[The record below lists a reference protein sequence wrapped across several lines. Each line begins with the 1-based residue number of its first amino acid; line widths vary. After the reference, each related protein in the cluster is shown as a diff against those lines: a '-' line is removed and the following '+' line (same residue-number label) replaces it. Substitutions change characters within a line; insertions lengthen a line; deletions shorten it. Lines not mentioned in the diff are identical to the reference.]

1 MNRNDQSQS
10 ADSLQ
15 SWVIDW
21 LSRELKIPPR
31 DLNVQENLLVY
42 GVDSVSAIMLAG
54 DLEDFLGRRLSPTL
68 LWDHPTVA
76 SLVGRL
82 QDIAQIDGEQPA
94 DGNLYPTADRNEK
107 PAATNPVFDTDSITI
122 DEARQLL
129 DRLDEL
135 TDDQVDALL
144 RRLSV
149 GQ

>member
-1 MNRNDQSQS
+1 MNKNDHGRN

-15 SWVIDW
+15 AWVIDW

-31 DLNVQENLLVY
+31 EINVQENLLVY
-42 GVDSVSAIMLAG
+42 GIDSVSAIMLAG
-54 DLEDFLGRRLSPTL
+54 DLEDFLGRRLPPTL

-76 SLVGRL
+76 SLVQRL
-82 QDIAQIDGEQPA
+82 QELALNDTVQPA
-94 DGNLYPTADRNEK
+94 DGSMNSPVDKNL
-107 PAATNPVFDTDSITI
+107 NPDTTVAGLDTDTISI

>member
-1 MNRNDQSQS
+1 MNKNDQRQS
-10 ADSLQ
+10 AESLQ
-15 SWVIDW
+15 TWVIGW

-31 DLNVQENLLVY
+31 DINVQENLLVY

-76 SLVGRL
+76 SLVRHL
-82 QDIAQIDGEQPA
+82 QELALNNTVQPA
-94 DGNLYPTADRNEK
+94 DGNLNPLRDKNLK
-107 PAATNPVFDTDSITI
+107 PDAAVTGIDTDIISI